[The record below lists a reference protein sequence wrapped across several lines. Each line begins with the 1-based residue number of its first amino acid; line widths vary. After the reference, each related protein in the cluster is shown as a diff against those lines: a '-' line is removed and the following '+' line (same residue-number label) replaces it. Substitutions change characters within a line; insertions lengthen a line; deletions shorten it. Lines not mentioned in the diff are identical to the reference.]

1 MLICL
6 LVVMLTVKE
15 PDSRLKKTAEANM
28 AAEAKRE
35 EKQKLKDLK
44 LPKEKK
50 RSLVFMLLTLFF
62 LFNGSDT
69 IQTFFTLFAKK
80 SLVLTRKRQ
89 RS

>member
-1 MLICL
+1 
-6 LVVMLTVKE
+6 
-15 PDSRLKKTAEANM
+15 M

-44 LPKEKK
+44 LTKEKK

-80 SLVLTRKRQ
+80 SLELTRQ
-89 RS
+89 RRRS

>member
-1 MLICL
+1 
-6 LVVMLTVKE
+6 
-15 PDSRLKKTAEANM
+15 M

-80 SLVLTRKRQ
+80 KSLVLTRQRQ